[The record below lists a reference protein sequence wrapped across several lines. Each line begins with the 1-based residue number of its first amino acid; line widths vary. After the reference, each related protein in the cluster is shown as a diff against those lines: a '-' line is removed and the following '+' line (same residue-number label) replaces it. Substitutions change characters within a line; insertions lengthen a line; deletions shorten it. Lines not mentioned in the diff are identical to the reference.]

1 MSKKPTLE
9 DSVKLALEA
18 AEAANAVV
26 ADHEASAA
34 AVDAAAQRMERT
46 TRRVTLASG
55 GAAAL
60 ALVACVIGGMAFLRA
75 QADMAHTNETLIE
88 GLALFAETVD
98 ELQTAVATGAR
109 VLEGAD
115 DEQASVVALNA
126 RLDTLEETVAARVVE
141 AVEAADTLAPQLAR
155 SVIREIG
162 DAEARVQDG
171 LLQQTREIE
180 RDMTEMFAA
189 QTDALLNVRPAPPTD
204 SEADAP
210 EGDDGAETAE
220 TGDDAASTAAGSDA
234 LNPFVYP

>member
-26 ADHEASAA
+26 ADHEASTA
-34 AVDAAAQRMERT
+34 AVDAAAERMERT

-75 QADMAHTNETLIE
+75 QADVSHTNETLIE
-88 GLALFAETVD
+88 GLTLFAETID
-98 ELQTAVATGAR
+98 DLKTAVATGER
-109 VLEGAD
+109 VLEGAA

-141 AVEAADTLAPQLAR
+141 AVEGSGTLAPQLAR

-162 DAEARVQDG
+162 AAEGRLQDG

-180 RDMTEMFAA
+180 SDMTEMFAA
-189 QTDALLNVRPAPPTD
+189 QTDALLNVRPAPRTD
-204 SEADAP
+204 GEAEPPEAD
-210 EGDDGAETAE
+210 DGPETAE
-220 TGDDAASTAAGSDA
+220 TGDDTASTAAGSDS